1 MSRYFL
7 RAKYDIEDII
17 WEIKDNAIIV
27 DIPMLSD
34 GKLKYGLEH
43 IKEKLNENDVYPS
56 RNRI

>member
-17 WEIKDNAIIV
+17 WKKRDNTIIV

-43 IKEKLNENDVYPS
+43 IKEKLNENDV
-56 RNRI
+56 